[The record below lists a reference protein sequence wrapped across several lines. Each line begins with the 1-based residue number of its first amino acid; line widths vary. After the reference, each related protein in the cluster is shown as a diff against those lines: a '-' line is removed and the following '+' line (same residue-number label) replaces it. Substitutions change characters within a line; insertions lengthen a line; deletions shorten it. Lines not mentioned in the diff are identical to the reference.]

1 MRATVDSLLGEIKD
15 TNGQVE
21 RLHGQRDG
29 LLVEI
34 EQLKNELKE
43 LAQFVER
50 ETGLL
55 EKMKSGKEELANN
68 IELKKKEITR
78 LGRITENRQLL
89 IGEYGYQIL
98 KLREIKMVENDE
110 FKNAQQATVKAQNDL
125 GIIIKSVRAGEKELK
140 KQQDELDRHLS
151 VQLKIKSENEVMKKT
166 RNEWI
171 QRVKEWNK
179 KYKAELR
186 SLENIRDDQL
196 KKEKDIRIVILR
208 LKRVWNIHDKDIP
221 FPKLEWLEHQKAQGE

>member
-21 RLHGQRDG
+21 RIPGQRDG

-89 IGEYGYQIL
+89 IGE
-98 KLREIKMVENDE
+98 
-110 FKNAQQATVKAQNDL
+110 
-125 GIIIKSVRAGEKELK
+125 
-140 KQQDELDRHLS
+140 
-151 VQLKIKSENEVMKKT
+151 
-166 RNEWI
+166 
-171 QRVKEWNK
+171 
-179 KYKAELR
+179 
-186 SLENIRDDQL
+186 
-196 KKEKDIRIVILR
+196 
-208 LKRVWNIHDKDIP
+208 
-221 FPKLEWLEHQKAQGE
+221 